1 MSSFPGGLA
10 RIFRGGGFGDHTVSA
25 SVKAMF
31 TKGVGKFVTETHPT
45 RWPEY
50 VGCENKEMPNCSD
63 FHNFS

>member
-1 MSSFPGGLA
+1 M
-10 RIFRGGGFGDHTVSA
+10 SA

-31 TKGVGKFVTETHPT
+31 TKGLGKFVTETHPT

-50 VGCENKEMPNCSD
+50 VGCENKEMPKCSD